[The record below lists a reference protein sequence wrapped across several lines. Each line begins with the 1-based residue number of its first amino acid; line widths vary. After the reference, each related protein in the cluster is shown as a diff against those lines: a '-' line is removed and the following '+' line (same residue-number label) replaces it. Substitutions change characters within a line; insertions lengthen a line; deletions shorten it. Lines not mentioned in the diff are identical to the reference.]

1 MRRPG
6 ITRKHNNRAAAVEA
20 LRHWA
25 KANGG
30 QVALASAAG
39 VSEAFVSQTLSG
51 AHSSIADSLLSV
63 IGWTAVV
70 SYMPP
75 TVTVGELRHA

>member
-6 ITRKHNNRAAAVEA
+6 ITRKHDNRDAAIGA

-30 QVALASAAG
+30 QVALARAAG

-51 AHSSIADSLLSV
+51 AHGSIADSLLAV

-75 TVTVGELRHA
+75 TITVGELRNA